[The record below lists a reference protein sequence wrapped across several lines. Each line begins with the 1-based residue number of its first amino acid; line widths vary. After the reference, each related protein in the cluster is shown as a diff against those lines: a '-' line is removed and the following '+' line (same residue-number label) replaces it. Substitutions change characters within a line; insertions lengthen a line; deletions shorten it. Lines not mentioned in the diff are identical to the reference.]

1 MSERGPNDLEE
12 TISKQNKVI
21 EMLQYKCRQA
31 GRVIIELNVKNEGLE
46 KEIDRLSEE
55 TDNIRTMYGKN
66 KNGS

>member
-31 GRVIIELNVKNEGLE
+31 GRVIIELNV
-46 KEIDRLSEE
+46 
-55 TDNIRTMYGKN
+55 RTKV
-66 KNGS
+66 

>member
-1 MSERGPNDLEE
+1 
-12 TISKQNKVI
+12 
-21 EMLQYKCRQA
+21 MLQYKCRQA

-55 TDNIRTMYGKN
+55 NDNIRTMYGKN

>member
-31 GRVIIELNVKNEGLE
+31 GRVINELNVKNEGLE

-55 TDNIRTMYGKN
+55 NDNIRTMYGKN